1 MFVLNKNSYLK
12 RSIFDDKLLD
22 VLECI
27 WTSQVTPMVKILP
40 ASTEYTGDAGLVL
53 GWGRSLKEEMA
64 THSSVLAGEIPWTEE
79 TCGL

>member
-1 MFVLNKNSYLK
+1 MHILK
-12 RSIFDDKLLD
+12 RSIFDNKVLD

-53 GWGRSLKEEMA
+53 GWED
-64 THSSVLAGEIPWTEE
+64 P
-79 TCGL
+79 